1 MMTVS
6 LRAAHPSRPRI
17 SLAAVRSWL
26 LLTLL
31 AVCGGFASAQGLS
44 PGGPVVFGPVQI
56 GNTSG
61 TTTLTFSAPPAG
73 ITIQSV
79 TAVTGG
85 ALNKDFAV
93 VSNTC
98 NGYLH
103 SPSTCV
109 IELSFS
115 PTQLGIRLGALN
127 IRDSNGNITNTVY
140 LSGVGVGPQ
149 FVFAPT
155 AAVITSSSSAL
166 SPANFKPGASVVDGD
181 DNLYFTDVT
190 NGRILERSAL
200 GVYSQIATLPV
211 SNISGIAMDG
221 TGTLYVSVG
230 SSVYYF
236 MPGSTP
242 QILPLPASITPGT
255 TAGLA
260 IDLAQDLY
268 IADNTKNVIYQVT
281 LGGTTG
287 TTLAITGPGVP
298 LSGPAGLAV
307 DASNYLYVA
316 DSGHDRIVEVP
327 LGSLASKVV
336 TLTSLTLTDPT
347 GVSVDAAGTIYIAN
361 TGGSNVIES
370 TVTGAQFI
378 LTETPDP
385 FTLVTPAN
393 ILIQPNGDLVISDT
407 TEGLVDVARS
417 APAVNFPTPTEV
429 GTLDATDDPEALTVQ
444 SSGNISADLAVS
456 PTTTNPS
463 ISTTAFIL
471 TSTGSCPILAA
482 GAPVTAA
489 DAFSPGEVCT
499 YNINF
504 KPAIVGLNSANLIL
518 STTAAGGALTASTTV
533 PLTGIGL
540 STAALFKLVAIPST
554 INKGGTV
561 QLILTAYNADGTTV
575 ATDFVGTVTFTT
587 TDSTGLFLF
596 GTSPN
601 TNTTTYT
608 FTAADNG
615 VLNVTPGLQLNQYGV
630 FTATATANPA
640 TLIPSA
646 NPVAVSNLIYVIEP
660 ATLTLTSSINPSLV
674 NQSTTFTLNV
684 GTTGGLTPTGTV
696 TFFSNGVQIGSPV
709 TLSPG
714 GTASINDSFPAAGN
728 YAITATFTP
737 SNSTQGGTASLT
749 QVVGLPT
756 AIVLTSS
763 INPSLVNQSTN
774 FTATITAIASPT
786 GSVTFYN
793 GATALG
799 TVPVTVTGNTGTAT
813 LPASFAASGTYPITA
828 VYTTTSTNPDVTSA
842 TSTIL
847 NQVVENTSTL
857 LFTSSVNPS
866 LVGQSTTLTA
876 DLTALGTPTGTVSFY
891 DGATLL
897 GTVNLTGGVASL
909 SVSFA
914 TAGAHPLKAVYSGD
928 TLTQPAT
935 ATLTQNVLNVASAF
949 TLTSSVNPSQVGQS
963 TTLKATLTALGTP
976 TGTVTFYDGATVI
989 GTATLAGSSASIS
1002 VSFATAG
1009 AHALKAVYSGDTLTQ
1024 PATATLT
1031 QNVLNVASSFTLT
1044 SSVNPSQVNQS
1055 TILTANLTALG
1066 TPTGTVSFY
1075 DGTTLLGTVS
1085 LTGGTASLTVSF
1097 STPGGHPL
1105 KAVYSGDTLTAG
1117 ATATLLQTV
1126 LFPSG
1131 LTLTS
1136 SVNPSLVGQSTTL
1149 TAFLSATGTPTGTV
1163 KFYDGATLIGT
1174 ATLAGSSANVS
1185 VSFATAGTHTL
1196 TAVYSGDPN
1205 NQAATS
1211 APLAQIVLNV
1221 VSSFTLTSSVNPS
1234 QIGQSTT
1241 LTANL
1246 AALGT
1251 PTGTVKFYDGTTLLG
1266 TVNLTAD
1273 SSSLTVSFSTPG
1285 AHNLKAVYSGDTNT
1299 GTAAAT
1305 LIQTVLNTS
1314 GLVLSS
1320 SINPSL
1326 VGQSTTLTATLTA
1339 SGTPTGTV
1347 KFYDGATLIGTA
1359 NLAGTTAS
1367 LSVSFSTPGTHTL
1380 TAVYSGDANT
1390 QGVTSGPLAQVVL
1403 NVAAL
1408 TLTSSVNPS
1417 QPNQSTTFT
1426 ATLAAL
1432 GTPTGTIKF
1441 YNGATLIGTQ
1451 TLSGNTASVSI
1462 SFPNPG
1468 TYALKA
1474 VYSGD
1479 TLTGP
1484 ATATLSQVVLNFSTI
1499 NLTSSVNP
1507 SMVGQSTTLTASLTA
1522 SGTPT
1527 GTMKFYDGTTLI
1539 GTANLNGTAAS
1550 ISVSFATAGTHP
1562 LTAVY
1567 SGDVNTSPGSSAVL
1581 SQVVLNV
1588 TSLTL
1593 TSSVNPSQPN
1603 QSTTLTA
1610 SISTLGT
1617 PTGTVSFYDGTTL
1630 LGTVTLSGTTAS
1642 LSVSFSA
1649 PGTHPLKA
1657 VYSGDT
1663 NTSPGTS
1670 AILDQIVLYPT
1681 TITLTTS
1688 VNPVLVNANTTL
1700 TSTVKSA
1707 GTPTGTVTFY
1717 AGTTKLG
1724 TATITGGVASLVVSF
1739 PTAGVYA
1746 LTAVYSGDAD
1756 NQTATSAPVS
1766 QTVLNIATVALTSSI
1781 NPVFLDNPTILT
1793 ALVTSTGVTPTGT
1806 VSFFDGGTPLGTVA
1820 LVSCSSSLSAT
1831 FVYAGPHTITAVYS
1845 GDTVTE
1851 SANAPALT
1859 QTVADF
1865 SLTVASGS
1873 SSSGTTIAG
1882 GTAKYALV
1890 LTPLTTTTLPG
1901 AVSITVTGLPTTAT
1915 FTLTP
1920 STVASGSGATP
1931 VAFTVTA
1938 AQITA
1943 AIRAQQPPAHRSSA
1957 RYAPVALA
1965 LLALPLAWFRRRKR
1979 FGSLLASVCLLFAI
1993 TGGLAGCISDPS
2005 SGYYGQTPQTYNV
2018 TVTATSGNLAR
2029 STPLTLTVQ

>member
-347 GVSVDAAGTIYIAN
+347 GVSVDTAGTIYIAN

-976 TGTVTFYDGATVI
+976 TGTV
-989 GTATLAGSSASIS
+989 
-1002 VSFATAG
+1002 
-1009 AHALKAVYSGDTLTQ
+1009 
-1024 PATATLT
+1024 
-1031 QNVLNVASSFTLT
+1031 
-1044 SSVNPSQVNQS
+1044 
-1055 TILTANLTALG
+1055 
-1066 TPTGTVSFY
+1066 SFY

-1299 GTAAAT
+1299 GTATAT

-1367 LSVSFSTPGTHTL
+1367 LSVSFSTAGTHTL

-1820 LVSCSSSLSAT
+1820 LVSGSASLSAT

-1993 TGGLAGCISDPS
+1993 TGGLTGCISDPS

>member
-1 MMTVS
+1 MTVS
-6 LRAAHPSRPRI
+6 PRAAHPSQLRN
-17 SLAAVRSWL
+17 SLIAVRSWL

-31 AVCGGFASAQGLS
+31 VLCGGFASAQGLS
-44 PGGPVVFGPVQI
+44 PGGPVSFGPVQI

-73 ITIQSV
+73 VTIQSV

-85 ALNKDFAV
+85 ALSKDFAV

-98 NGYLH
+98 SGYLH

-127 IRDSNGNITNTVY
+127 VRDSNGNITNTVY

-166 SPANFKPGASVVDGD
+166 SPADFRPGASVVDGD

-190 NGRILERSAL
+190 NGRILERSSL

-211 SNISGIAMDG
+211 SAISGIAIDG

-230 SSVYYF
+230 SAVYYF

-255 TAGLA
+255 LAGLA

-268 IADNTKNVIYQVT
+268 IADNTKNLIYQIA
-281 LGGTTG
+281 LGGSTG

-307 DASNYLYVA
+307 DASNNLYVA
-316 DSGHDRIVEVP
+316 DSGHDRIVEIP

-336 TLTSLTLTDPT
+336 TLTSLTLSNPT

-361 TGGSNVIES
+361 TGGSNIIEA
-370 TVTGAQFI
+370 TVTGTQFI
-378 LTETPDP
+378 LTETPNP
-385 FTLVTPAN
+385 FTLITPAN
-393 ILIQPNGDLVISDT
+393 VLIQPNGDLVISDT
-407 TEGLVDVARS
+407 TQGLVDVARS
-417 APAVNFPTPTEV
+417 APAVNFPTPTVV
-429 GTLDATDDPEALTVQ
+429 GKLDATDDPEHLTVQ
-444 SSGNISADLAVS
+444 SSGNITAYLALS
-456 PTTTNPS
+456 PSTTNPS
-463 ISTTAFIL
+463 ISGTNSTAFL
-471 TSTGSCPILAA
+471 LATTGSCSILAA
-482 GAPVTAA
+482 GASVTPS

-504 KPAIVGLNSANLIL
+504 QPTVVGLNKANLIL

-540 STAALFKLVAIPST
+540 STVDHFTLVAISSPPTTPTT
-554 INKGGTV
+554 INLGGSV
-561 QLILTAYNADGTTV
+561 ELVLTAIRSDGSV
-575 ATDFVGTVTFTT
+575 ATDYTGNVVFTI
-587 TDSTGLFLF
+587 S
-596 GTSPN
+596 SPSSGDYLGGSAPG
-601 TNTTTYT
+601 TNTSTYIM
-608 FTAADNG
+608 TAADNG
-615 VLNVTPGLQLNQYGV
+615 VLTIPVGSGLQLNQYGV
-630 FTATATANPA
+630 FQAIATADAATLATTATNVAT
-640 TLIPSA
+640 
-646 NPVAVSNLIYVIEP
+646 SNNIFVIEP
-660 ATLTLTSSINPSLV
+660 TTLTLTSSINPSLV
-674 NQSTTFTLNV
+674 NQTTTFTLNV
-684 GTTGGLTPTGTV
+684 ATSGGLAPAGTV
-696 TFFSNGVQIGSPV
+696 TFYSNGVQIGSPV
-709 TLSPG
+709 TLTG
-714 GTASINDSFPAAGN
+714 GTASIPDSFPAAGN

-756 AIVLTSS
+756 SIVLTSS

-774 FTATITAIASPT
+774 FTATITAIVAPT

-813 LPASFAASGTYPITA
+813 LPASFSTAGTYPITA
-828 VYTTTSTNPDVTSA
+828 VYTTSSTNPDVTSA
-842 TSTIL
+842 TSAIL
-847 NQVVENTSTL
+847 DQVVENTSTL

-866 LVGQSTTLTA
+866 QVGQSTTLTA
-876 DLTALGTPTGTVSFY
+876 NLTALGSPTGTVKFY

-897 GTVNLTGGVASL
+897 GTVNLTGGVASF

-914 TAGAHPLKAVYSGD
+914 TAGAHP
-928 TLTQPAT
+928 
-935 ATLTQNVLNVASAF
+935 
-949 TLTSSVNPSQVGQS
+949 
-963 TTLKATLTALGTP
+963 
-976 TGTVTFYDGATVI
+976 
-989 GTATLAGSSASIS
+989 
-1002 VSFATAG
+1002 
-1009 AHALKAVYSGDTLTQ
+1009 LKAVYSGDTLTQ

-1044 SSVNPSQVNQS
+1044 SSVNPSQVGQATTLTATLTVLGTPTGTVTFYDGTTVIGTANLTGTSASISVSFATAGAHSLKAVYSGDTVTQPATATLTQNVLNVVSGFTFTSSVNPSQINQS
-1055 TILTANLTALG
+1055 TTLTANLTALG

-1075 DGTTLLGTVS
+1075 DGATLLGTVN
-1085 LTGGTASLTVSF
+1085 LTGGVATLTVSF
-1097 STPGGHPL
+1097 SVPGGHPL
-1105 KAVYSGDTLTAG
+1105 KAVYSGDPLTAT

-1126 LFPSG
+1126 LYPTG

-1149 TAFLSATGTPTGTV
+1149 TAFLNSPGTPTGTV
-1163 KFYDGATLIGT
+1163 KFYDGATVIGT

-1205 NQAATS
+1205 NQGVTS
-1211 APLAQIVLNV
+1211 APLAQ
-1221 VSSFTLTSSVNPS
+1221 F
-1234 QIGQSTT
+1234 
-1241 LTANL
+1241 
-1246 AALGT
+1246 
-1251 PTGTVKFYDGTTLLG
+1251 
-1266 TVNLTAD
+1266 
-1273 SSSLTVSFSTPG
+1273 
-1285 AHNLKAVYSGDTNT
+1285 
-1299 GTAAAT
+1299 
-1305 LIQTVLNTS
+1305 
-1314 GLVLSS
+1314 
-1320 SINPSL
+1320 
-1326 VGQSTTLTATLTA
+1326 
-1339 SGTPTGTV
+1339 
-1347 KFYDGATLIGTA
+1347 
-1359 NLAGTTAS
+1359 
-1367 LSVSFSTPGTHTL
+1367 
-1380 TAVYSGDANT
+1380 
-1390 QGVTSGPLAQVVL
+1390 VL

-1417 QPNQSTTFT
+1417 QPGQSTTLT
-1426 ATLAAL
+1426 ATLTAL
-1432 GTPTGTIKF
+1432 GTPSGTVKF
-1441 YNGATLIGTQ
+1441 YNGATLIGTVNL
-1451 TLSGNTASVSI
+1451 TGATASISI
-1462 SFPNPG
+1462 SFPTPG

-1474 VYSGD
+1474 VCSGD

-1507 SMVGQSTTLTASLTA
+1507 SLVGQSTTLTASLSA
-1522 SGTPT
+1522 SGSPT
-1527 GTMKFYDGTTLI
+1527 GTMKFYDGATLI

-1567 SGDVNTSPGSSAVL
+1567 SGDVNTTPGTSAVL

-1603 QSTTLTA
+1603 QPTTLTA
-1610 SISTLGT
+1610 NITSIGT

-1630 LGTVTLSGTTAS
+1630 IGTVTLTGPTAS
-1642 LSVSFSA
+1642 ISVSFST

-1657 VYSGDT
+1657 VYSGDA

-1670 AILDQIVLYPT
+1670 SILDQIVVFPT

-1688 VNPVLVNANTTL
+1688 VNPVLVNANTTV
-1700 TSTVKSA
+1700 TSTVQSA
-1707 GTPTGTVTFY
+1707 GTPTGTVAFY
-1717 AGTTKLG
+1717 AGTTKIG
-1724 TATITGGVASLVVSF
+1724 TATLTGGVASLVVSF
-1739 PTAGVYA
+1739 PTAGIYA
-1746 LTAVYSGDAD
+1746 LTAVYSGDAG

-1766 QTVLNIATVALTSSI
+1766 QTVLNVVTVALTSSV
-1781 NPVFLDNPTILT
+1781 NPVFLDNPTLLT
-1793 ALVTSTGVTPTGT
+1793 ALLTSTGATPTGT
-1806 VSFFDGGTPLGTVA
+1806 VSFFDGSTPLGTVA
-1820 LVSCSSSLSAT
+1820 LVNGSASLNAT
-1831 FVYAGPHTITAVYS
+1831 FVYAGPHTITATYS
-1845 GDTVTE
+1845 GDTV
-1851 SANAPALT
+1851 SAPANAPALA
-1859 QTVADF
+1859 QIVADF

-1882 GTAKYALV
+1882 GTANYSLV
-1890 LTPLTTTTLPG
+1890 LTPLITSTLPG

-1920 STVASGSGATP
+1920 STVASGSGTTP

-1943 AIRAQQPPAHRSSA
+1943 AIRAQQPPAHRSLS
-1957 RYAPVALA
+1957 RYAPIAFA

-1993 TGGLAGCISDPS
+1993 TAGLTGCISDPS
-2005 SGYYGQTPQTYNV
+2005 SGYYGQTPQTYNI